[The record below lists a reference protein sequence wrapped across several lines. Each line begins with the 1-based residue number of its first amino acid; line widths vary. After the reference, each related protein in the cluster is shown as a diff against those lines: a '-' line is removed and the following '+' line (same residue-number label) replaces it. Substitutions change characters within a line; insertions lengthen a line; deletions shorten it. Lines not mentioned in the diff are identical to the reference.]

1 VYAPAFVRA
10 RQVRAARAAE
20 SGVVIALRRLAAG
33 LMLGIAGLCAAR
45 AEADELHLIPRPAR
59 LAVVQ
64 GCRGPALGA
73 GLTVPAALDRG
84 ARELVDERWRALG
97 IPSLRSA
104 ARPRVSVAIAGGA
117 PEAYRLTIGARGV
130 RIAASDGD
138 GVIHAFATLAQLARP
153 AALGYELP
161 CVEIA
166 DAPALRWRILSDDI
180 SRGPLPTMRYFKERI
195 RTIAAFKMNGY
206 SPYMEGVVVDPKHPL
221 PAPLDGLTPSELSE
235 LAAYAARFHVAF
247 IPEQQTFAHM
257 HGVLRWERYAGLAE
271 LPHGYLLSPANP
283 ESEAYVRDAIDTML
297 AAVPHPRFFHIGS
310 DEPSDLGRG
319 QSRALVEAQGD
330 GPVYARHVAETAR
343 YVMRSGARPL
353 VWDDALSRHPELF
366 AALPKELVFVN
377 WHYGTEPTY
386 APYIK
391 RIADGGFEQ
400 FVSPGA
406 NNWNE
411 LFPDLDIALPNEARF
426 IGEGKAAG
434 VLGLFQTVWHDDG
447 ETLFEATWYPVLYAA
462 ANAWETESVPP
473 ARYAADFPAAFFG
486 SDDARYADDIAA
498 LAAAR
503 TLLHRSGEADSG
515 DYLFWSDP
523 LDAAFRGRVEPRV
536 DLPAVRLSAE
546 RAIAHLRLSSPPLHP
561 NAARVMALAARR
573 YDTLARGLQ
582 IADEART
589 YYQDALAQADGKHDA
604 LVYRGLF
611 VTKYLFWEMR
621 DAYLELEPLVQ
632 QAWRY
637 ENRESRLTSVL
648 ARYDIAARRAIER
661 ADRVDRETHERY
673 VRHLPLR
680 PFDEVLGLS
689 GTAP

>member
-1 VYAPAFVRA
+1 
-10 RQVRAARAAE
+10 
-20 SGVVIALRRLAAG
+20 VIALRRLAAA
-33 LMLGIAGLCAAR
+33 LTFGIAVSSAACAG
-45 AEADELHLIPRPAR
+45 ADELHLIPRPAR
-59 LAVVQ
+59 LTVVEN
-64 GCRGPALGA
+64 CRGPLLQT
-73 GLTVPAALDRG
+73 GLTVPAALEPG
-84 ARELVDERWRALG
+84 ARDIVNERWRALG
-97 IPSLRSA
+97 LPALRNA
-104 ARPRVSVAIAGGA
+104 ARPRIRVALVGGA
-117 PEAYRLTIGARGV
+117 PEAYRLTVGAQGAQV
-130 RIAASDGD
+130 AASDGD
-138 GVIHAFATLAQLARP
+138 GEVHAFATLAQLARP
-153 AALGYELP
+153 SPRGYELP

-195 RTIAAFKMNGY
+195 RTIAAFKLNGY
-206 SPYMEGVVVDPKHPL
+206 SPYMEHVVVDPTHPL
-221 PAPLDGLTPSELSE
+221 PAPLDGLTPDELRE

-257 HGVLRWERYAGLAE
+257 HGTLRWERYAGLAE

-283 ESEAYVRDAIDTML
+283 ESAAYARAAIDAVL
-297 AAVPHPRFFHIGS
+297 AAVPHPPFFHIGY

-319 QSRALVEAQGD
+319 QSQALVGAQGE
-330 GPVYARHVAETAR
+330 GAVYGSALSETAR
-343 YVMRSGARPL
+343 YVARSGARPL
-353 VWDDALSRHPELF
+353 VWDDALARHPELF

-391 RIADGGFEQ
+391 RIQAGGFDQ

-411 LFPDLDIALPNEARF
+411 IYPDLETALPNEARF

-462 ANAWETESVPP
+462 ANAWEAGTVPA
-473 ARYAADFPAAFFG
+473 ARYSADFPSAFFG
-486 SDDARYADDIAA
+486 SEDVRYADDIAA
-498 LAAAR
+498 LAQAR
-503 TLLHRSGEADSG
+503 TLLRRSGEADSS

-523 LDAAFRGRVEPRV
+523 FDATFRTRVTAHT
-536 DLPAVRLSAE
+536 DLAAVRLAAE
-546 RAIAHLRLSSPPLHP
+546 RAIAHLRLAAPPLHP
-561 NAARVMALAARR
+561 SAARVMQLAARR

-582 IADEART
+582 IADEARG
-589 YYQDALAQADGKHDA
+589 YYQDALAQSDGKHDA

-621 DAYLELEPLVQ
+621 DAYLELEPLVRD
-632 QAWRY
+632 AWHY
-637 ENRESRLTSVL
+637 ENRESHLAAVL
-648 ARYDIAARRAIER
+648 ERYHIAAQRAILR
-661 ADRVDRETHERY
+661 ADRIDRETHERY
-673 VRHLPLR
+673 VRHLPVR

-689 GTAP
+689 GTTP